1 MPELDPIILR
11 LEVDAKAYKAG
22 LSEAQRIA
30 DARLGAIEKS
40 GAKMSRNLSAGFN
53 LAKASAVGFVAS
65 IGVDGVFRAVDAGL
79 QYAASLGEVAQ
90 QLGVTTDALQ
100 EYRYAG
106 SQAGLATEEVD
117 MALSQLTRRIGEA
130 ASGTKAQAEAFEKLG
145 VSVKDAN
152 GNIIDA
158 GDAIPQIADALQKI
172 ESPAERAAILMDL
185 FGRSGQKL
193 EPLLSGGSKAV
204 NELRDAANRLGI
216 VLSSEQIQ
224 KADETADKLDAV
236 KQVLQAKLAG
246 VVADNASSIVQ
257 LANALERLSGDA
269 IKAGKD
275 YGQFLNQIEKY
286 SARAQKLGGLLQT
299 SIGFTTG
306 NSALLQNGARV
317 VDQANSRLA
326 PFNSK
331 KRGGYRANFAAQI
344 DPFEAFGAGLAPPV
358 LAAAAIGPNAT
369 QAAALKG
376 ALNSGQQELLAIFT
390 ELSAVAADLID
401 TVEARVEAEKFQIEA
416 EKLQSIARINANDE
430 LTKAQ
435 KAQAI
440 QGIEALAAGKIE
452 LANAKIEA
460 DASARSAEAAQEA
473 ADLAEVENRA
483 VVEMLEANY
492 DLAKSF
498 ADRRRIALDII
509 DAEYDARIAALE
521 AAKLQTGISDE
532 KKKQLDAEIALTR
545 IQKGRA
551 QQGAIDG
558 TAGPIEA
565 ELKRIN
571 DLNFGDE
578 ADKFGVDA
586 LKDLNRGLA
595 DAIVNGG
602 NLGDVLEDTGKR
614 FLAQL
619 IELTFQLLVI
629 KPLLE
634 SLKEGGGGF
643 GGFIAGIGQALGFT
657 PKARAS
663 GGQVDAGQIYRVN
676 EGVGKE
682 FFRPNTGG
690 DIIPLSKMRA
700 APAGGNGAQQ
710 PIELKVYADEGS
722 TFQPRVEAI
731 SAGVSVQVVQAA
743 SRSLTEQAV
752 SETFRRAQRP
762 GLGR

>member
-1 MPELDPIILR
+1 MA
-11 LEVDAKAYKAG
+11 EVDPLILELRADVQG
-22 LSEAQRIA
+22 FRSELASAQTVA
-30 DARLGAIEKS
+30 DRRLGAIEKS

-53 LAKASAVGFVAS
+53 LAKASAIGFVAS

-236 KQVLQAKLAG
+236 KQVLQAKIAG
-246 VVADNASSIVQ
+246 VVADNAGSIVD
-257 LANALERLSGDA
+257 LAKSLESLAGSA

-275 YGQFLNQIEKY
+275 YSSFVDRIEKGL
-286 SARAQKLGGLLQT
+286 ATIQRAGGIAQRN
-299 SIGFTTG
+299 IGLATG
-306 NSALLQNGARV
+306 NVSLIQNGQNV
-317 VDQANSRLA
+317 VNQADNRLA

-331 KRGGYRANFAAQI
+331 KRGGYRANFAAQA

-358 LAAAAIGPNAT
+358 LAAAALGPNKN

-416 EKLQSIARINANDE
+416 EKLQSIARINADKE

-460 DASARSAEAAQEA
+460 EASARSAEAARDA
-473 ADLAEVENRA
+473 AELADIQARNA
-483 VVEMLEANY
+483 VAQLEDEY
-492 DLAKSF
+492 DLATS
-498 ADRRRIALDII
+498 IA
-509 DAEYDARIAALE
+509 ERARIAQQIVETETAAALAAIDAQLLQEDITEAKRAQLE
-521 AAKLQTGISDE
+521 AIRDGIVAEGEINKRRAAEGNRTASG
-532 KKKQLDAEIALTR
+532 QYLDDL
-545 IQKGRA
+545 GRLN
-551 QQGAIDG
+551 
-558 TAGPIEA
+558 AG
-565 ELKRIN
+565 
-571 DLNFGDE
+571 DQVDQ
-578 ADKFGVDA
+578 FGVDA

-634 SLKEGGGGF
+634 SLGGGLGGGGGGSGGFLGQIGSIF
-643 GGFIAGIGQALGFT
+643 GGLFG
-657 PKARAS
+657 RAS
-663 GGQVDAGQIYRVN
+663 GGPVSAGRVYRVN

-700 APAGGNGAQQ
+700 APAAQSQGGTSVVRLELSGDIDARIQQ
-710 PIELKVYADEGS
+710 QSAAVA
-722 TFQPRVEAI
+722 VE
-731 SAGVSVQVVQAA
+731 VVRAA
-743 SRSLTEQAV
+743 EPSLTNKAV
-752 SETFRRAQRP
+752 SETFRRGQRP
-762 GLGR
+762 SIGR